1 MTSQRRTAHR
11 AVRTRNLFAASMLL
25 GATVVTAACDS
36 AAGDG
41 QASAQK
47 SSSASPAPTPTPA
60 TSSSDPES
68 AEKAAVL
75 AAYSHMWAEQ
85 MKAYAKADAAGTD
98 LEKYATLDALGQFR
112 NDLAR
117 MRQAGTVARG
127 ELGHSGTKV
136 TSIDLKAK
144 TPQASLSDC
153 MDISKW
159 QTYSVKKKQVLP
171 LPSNQPLRYVATAK
185 AERWN
190 GQWLVTVFTTHG
202 NEKC

>member
-1 MTSQRRTAHR
+1 M
-11 AVRTRNLFAASMLL
+11 VL
-25 GATVVTAACDS
+25 GAAVTTAACDS
-36 AAGDG
+36 SAGDG
-41 QASAQK
+41 QASTQQP
-47 SSSASPAPTPTPA
+47 SSASPTPTPA
-60 TSSSDPES
+60 MSSADPEA

-75 AAYSHMWAEQ
+75 AAYARMWEEQ
-85 MKAYAKADAAGTD
+85 TKAYKKADAAGTE

-127 ELGHSGTKV
+127 ELTHSSTKV

-144 TPQASLSDC
+144 TPEASLSDC

-159 QTYSVKKKQVLP
+159 QTYSMKKKQVLP